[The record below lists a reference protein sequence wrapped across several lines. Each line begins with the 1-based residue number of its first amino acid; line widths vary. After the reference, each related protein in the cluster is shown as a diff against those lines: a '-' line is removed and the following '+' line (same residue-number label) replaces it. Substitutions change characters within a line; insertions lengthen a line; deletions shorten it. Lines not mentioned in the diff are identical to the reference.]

1 MPKEAMV
8 KLKLKVS
15 HTVLGRPTGFQ
26 EVELP
31 GFPENQHMKVARF
44 SALQSSCHN
53 SQEIFL
59 VPQSHSMAKRNK

>member
-1 MPKEAMV
+1 MLKEAMV

-15 HTVLGRPTGFQ
+15 HTVLGRPLGFQ

-31 GFPENQHMKVARF
+31 GFLDNQYMKVARL
-44 SALQSSCHN
+44 SVLLSSCLN

-59 VPQSHSMAKRNK
+59 VPQSHSMAKKNK